1 MRSKKCLKTKK
12 PVSLHVFLKV
22 QYLNYTYVC
31 KLDVFRA
38 RCMKYLEKIN
48 FPRFEN
54 NDFVVVLDV
63 SHVKNE
69 VKKVFKNKKAG
80 FHCTFF

>member
-1 MRSKKCLKTKK
+1 
-12 PVSLHVFLKV
+12 
-22 QYLNYTYVC
+22 
-31 KLDVFRA
+31 
-38 RCMKYLEKIN
+38 MKYLEKIN

-80 FHCTFF
+80 FHCTFFCKSNT